1 VNEIHNLNALT
12 FKTSFSIYKI
22 SGKGIKTARQHRD
35 NSEKWIRLSD
45 NVIIQVENL
54 SLAFGGVQAL
64 YNVSTQ
70 SSSGDILAVI
80 GPNGAGK
87 TCLLNCISRF
97 YTPQEGQIF
106 YKKKEI
112 TGVPTHSIAKM
123 GIARTFQNIEL
134 FKGMTVLDNIKL
146 GRHAFLKSGIFSDM
160 LYWGRTRREELK
172 LRREIEEK
180 IIDLLEIEAI
190 RKKVVGTLP
199 YGLQKRVELAR
210 ALAMQPEL
218 LLLDEP
224 MAGMNLEETEDMARF
239 ILNVNQMWQVSIIL
253 VEHDMGVVMDISDRV
268 CVLEFGQKI
277 AEGSPQE
284 VQQNP
289 QVIRAYLGED
299 EKAHSRL

>member
-1 VNEIHNLNALT
+1 MSKTEKETRLNN
-12 FKTSFSIYKI
+12 
-22 SGKGIKTARQHRD
+22 D
-35 NSEKWIRLSD
+35 
-45 NVIIQVENL
+45 VIIKIENL
-54 SLAFGGVQAL
+54 TLAFGGVQAL
-64 YNVSTQ
+64 YNISTNLL
-70 SSSGDILAVI
+70 GGEIFAII

-106 YKKKEI
+106 FKGLDI
-112 TGVPTHSIAKM
+112 LRIPTHAIAKL

-146 GRHAFLKSGIFSDM
+146 GRHAFLKSGILSDM
-160 LYWGRTRREELK
+160 LYWGKTRREELS
-172 LRREIEEK
+172 LRKELEEN
-180 IIDLLEIEAI
+180 IIDLLEIESI
-190 RKKVVGTLP
+190 RKKIVGMLP

-210 ALAMQPEL
+210 ALAMQPQV

-239 ILNVNQMWQVSIIL
+239 ILNVNRMWKVSIIL

-277 AEGSPQE
+277 AEGLPAE
-284 VQQNP
+284 VQKNP
-289 QVIRAYLGED
+289 RVIKAYLGED
-299 EKAHSRL
+299 EKTFSRL

>member
-1 VNEIHNLNALT
+1 MQKDIIIEI
-12 FKTSFSIYKI
+12 
-22 SGKGIKTARQHRD
+22 
-35 NSEKWIRLSD
+35 
-45 NVIIQVENL
+45 ENI

-64 YNVSTQ
+64 NRVSTKLFK
-70 SSSGDILAVI
+70 GELFAII

-97 YTPQEGQIF
+97 YNPQEGRVL
-106 YKKKEI
+106 YKGEDI
-112 TGVPTHSIAKM
+112 TQAPTHTIAKR

-146 GRHAFLKSGIFSDM
+146 GRHTFLKSSIFADII
-160 LYWGRTRREELK
+160 YYGRTIREELE
-172 LRREIEEK
+172 LRKEIEEN

-190 RKKVVGTLP
+190 RKQVVGTLP

-210 ALAMQPEL
+210 ALAMRPEV

-239 ILNVNQMWQVSIIL
+239 ILNVNSMWGVSILL

-268 CVLEFGQKI
+268 CVLEFGRKI
-277 AEGSPQE
+277 AEGSPEEIQRD
-284 VQQNP
+284 P

-299 EKAHSRL
+299 QKTYSRL

>member
-1 VNEIHNLNALT
+1 M
-12 FKTSFSIYKI
+12 
-22 SGKGIKTARQHRD
+22 
-35 NSEKWIRLSD
+35 SD
-45 NVIIQVENL
+45 DVIIKVENL

-64 YNVSTQ
+64 YNVGTQ
-70 SSSGDILAVI
+70 SLSGEILAVI

-97 YTPQEGQIF
+97 YTPQEGRII
-106 YKKKEI
+106 YKGEDI
-112 TGVPTHSIAKM
+112 VSAHTHTIAKM

-172 LRREIEEK
+172 LRQEIEEK

-199 YGLQKRVELAR
+199 YGFQKRVELAR
-210 ALAMQPEL
+210 ALAMQPQL

-277 AEGSPQE
+277 AEGSPEE
-284 VQQNP
+284 VQQNS

-299 EKAHSRL
+299 EKARSRL

>member
-1 VNEIHNLNALT
+1 VSDDAI
-12 FKTSFSIYKI
+12 
-22 SGKGIKTARQHRD
+22 IK
-35 NSEKWIRLSD
+35 
-45 NVIIQVENL
+45 VENV

-64 YNVSTQ
+64 YNIDTKLF
-70 SSSGDILAVI
+70 SGEIFAII

-97 YTPQEGQIF
+97 YTPQEGQIL
-106 YKKKEI
+106 YKGKDLL
-112 TGVPTHSIAKM
+112 GVHTHAIAKM

-146 GRHAFLKSGIFSDM
+146 GRHAFLKSGIFSDII
-160 LYWGRTRREELK
+160 YWGRTRREELK
-172 LRREIEEK
+172 LRQEIEER

-190 RKKVVGTLP
+190 RKQVVGTLP

-210 ALAMQPEL
+210 ALAMRPEV

-239 ILNVNQMWQVSIIL
+239 IINVNKMWGVSIIL
-253 VEHDMGVVMDISDRV
+253 VEHDMGVVMDISNRV

-277 AEGSPQE
+277 AEGSPPEIQE
-284 VQQNP
+284 NP
-289 QVIRAYLGED
+289 HVIRAYLGED
-299 EKAHSRL
+299 EKAYSRL

>member
-1 VNEIHNLNALT
+1 MSDDAI
-12 FKTSFSIYKI
+12 
-22 SGKGIKTARQHRD
+22 IK
-35 NSEKWIRLSD
+35 
-45 NVIIQVENL
+45 VENV

-64 YNVSTQ
+64 YNIDTRLF
-70 SSSGDILAVI
+70 SGEIFAII

-97 YTPQEGQIF
+97 YTPQEGQIL
-106 YKKKEI
+106 YKGKDLLA
-112 TGVPTHSIAKM
+112 VHTHAIAKM

-146 GRHAFLKSGIFSDM
+146 GRHAFLKSGIFSDII
-160 LYWGRTRREELK
+160 YWGRTRREELK
-172 LRREIEEK
+172 LRQEIEER

-190 RKKVVGTLP
+190 RKQVVGTLP

-210 ALAMQPEL
+210 ALAMRPEV

-239 ILNVNQMWQVSIIL
+239 IINVNKMWGVSIIL
-253 VEHDMGVVMDISDRV
+253 VEHDMGVVMDISNRV

-277 AEGSPQE
+277 AEGSPREIQE
-284 VQQNP
+284 NP
-289 QVIRAYLGED
+289 HVIRAYLGED
-299 EKAHSRL
+299 EKAYSRL